1 MTEEQAN
8 IIINQLQE
16 LIQNDSEFIAEFIK
30 RVQNVEH
37 ALRFFEWVGALI
49 IFYLV
54 VKFLWWLFNNVFFG
68 GV

>member
-16 LIQNDSEFIAEFIK
+16 LINNDSEMIAEFIK

-68 GV
+68 GI